1 MFAQI
6 ALGTG
11 LMLLTIAV
19 AGISLWWVETRLR
32 RHHDWLT
39 RTPHGPK
46 LMVLLCG
53 AAVWVL
59 GIVTF
64 GVWLWALTFRLLG
77 LFDALEPAVYFA
89 LVSFTTLGYGD
100 LLLPAAWRLLG
111 GMAAANGFVTFGI
124 LIASLVEAL
133 RHVRI
138 AQITREGRAGPR
150 RTPRRTPLQTPR
162 QK

>member
-6 ALGTG
+6 ALGTA
-11 LMLLTIAV
+11 LMLLTIAA
-19 AGISLWWVETRLR
+19 AGISLWWVETLLR

-39 RTPHGPK
+39 RAPHGPK

-100 LLLPAAWRLLG
+100 LLLPDGWRLLG
-111 GMAAANGFVTFGI
+111 GMAAVNGFVTFGI

-133 RHVRI
+133 RHVRV
-138 AQITREGRAGPR
+138 AQIAREGTAGPR
-150 RTPRRTPLQTPR
+150 